1 MKAHDTTTVPII
13 SHWMNTFG
21 KPISKIFLIGQERYV
36 RINNTKKSTP
46 KYIGHVQW
54 APNGRPQKSAQIP
67 EDTQEDPSHSPK
79 SN

>member
-1 MKAHDTTTVPII
+1 MILPLYQSFPTEWTLLENLYLK
-13 SHWMNTFG
+13 F
-21 KPISKIFLIGQERYV
+21 FLIGKERYV

>member
-1 MKAHDTTTVPII
+1 MI
-13 SHWMNTFG
+13 G
-21 KPISKIFLIGQERYV
+21 KERYV